1 MAKYVWYAVIDN
13 NIVVL
18 KDDEGRIHYCSACP
32 CVHDKYK
39 LFVDLIEY
47 QPLLNAH
54 PASNMPNRPGQYD
67 TQITF
72 NYFDRDYVVSD
83 NLSAL
88 IYTFPQFNYFES
100 NSKIFQQTVPL
111 NVGREAH
118 IDIFKQNSDLVYQRI
133 VSGEVLGDYSNVWH
147 WNKFGDNSSNYLC
160 TYLEIPNT
168 AQFYQYVSSL
178 AFNNVNFDLS
188 ANYDLSL
195 QREQFAVPSAAYVGY
210 TWYYD
215 VDDYDSFRPYLRMMW
230 DKKQY
235 YATRVISADNT
246 AYCYTTDQPND
257 VYDMSN
263 IAVLYQTIGG
273 TLNKPQVGNYVY
285 IGTIN
290 GYQIGLIKIGEKYYY
305 YDNEYRLVKQY
316 KNSVASCQVVA
327 SAFVNQYYSN
337 SKYYTGLAF
346 EYNNQTKYIYS
357 KPSKLSIQS
366 YNYGYLYPDIYQT
379 YIDIRSGYYT
389 QYNGYYHPLQFNSS
403 SGWYFATY
411 LSEYDPE
418 DNSYVWLNDY
428 TEESPPLYWQK
439 DGNTYYTYN
448 GPYYI
453 EDQTYNQIVEV
464 LTGNGFYTCK
474 DGSFYEVKYNSTSGW
489 YFITYNSSP
498 ENYTYI
504 LSGGTSTEPP
514 PYNYT
519 EDDVFYKVGQ
529 ANWWRRKND
538 DNIHLLIDAYYDIRF
553 GDLINI
559 YSPAPYYGRENYD
572 ANRAFF
578 NAKYNHKNMSP
589 LVKYDTVRRE
599 WIADR
604 IDVSTTTIAS
614 FLTSRNLDDIVTNS
628 NFINGYSNIDNPAA
642 VQFGLDEGYNNNI
655 SITTFRFSK
664 PTAEEIQSKWNDYY
678 NNSMSSVLDDLCG
691 VYCQILTG
699 VFIKPNSDSPK
710 NIYNRNMQY
719 QFRAN
724 GTFYQTLQFGKEY
737 YFCPYFLQSGDVID
751 VLATQDGWDDFLTR
765 LKGYST
771 VYNNFEN
778 NFYGNIIY
786 DKFLNQTSGVVSF
799 MACYYVRPISGV
811 TSLDGSQQEH
821 LAPAALIDQVPS

>member
-1 MAKYVWYAVIDN
+1 MADEMKKFYIKNGKILINSNGKVIF
-13 NIVVL
+13 
-18 KDDEGRIHYCSACP
+18 DDHCCCEEKLAP
-32 CVHDKYK
+32 

-54 PASNMPNRPGQYD
+54 PASNMPNRQGQYD

-72 NYFDRDYVVSD
+72 NYFDRDYAVSD
-83 NLSAL
+83 NLSAS

-118 IDIFKQNSDLVYQRI
+118 IDIFKQNSDLIYQRI

-168 AQFYQYVSSL
+168 AQFYQYISSL

-188 ANYDLSL
+188 TNYDLSL
-195 QREQFAVPSAAYVGY
+195 QREQFAVPSAAYVSY
-210 TWYYD
+210 TWYSD
-215 VDDYDSFRPYLRMMW
+215 VDDYDGFRPYLRKMW

-246 AYCYTTDQPND
+246 AYCYTTDQPNG

-263 IAVLYQTIGG
+263 IAVFYPTIGG
-273 TLNKPQVGNYVY
+273 TLNKPQAGDYVY
-285 IGTIN
+285 IGTVN
-290 GYQIGLIKIGEKYYY
+290 GDQMGLLKISEKYYY
-305 YDNEYRLVKQY
+305 YDRDYRLVKQY

-327 SAFVNQYYSN
+327 SAFVNQYYPN

-366 YNYGYLYPDIYQT
+366 YNYGYLSPDVYQ
-379 YIDIRSGYYT
+379 YFIDIRSGYYT
-389 QYNGYYHPLQFNSS
+389 QYDGYYHPLQFDSS

-411 LSEYDPE
+411 LSEQYPE
-418 DNSYVWLNDY
+418 DNSYVWLNNY
-428 TEESPPLYWQK
+428 TEANPPVTWTK
-439 DGNTYYTYN
+439 DGDTYYTFN

-453 EDQTYNQIVEV
+453 ENQTYNSLVEV

-474 DGSFYEVKYNSTSGW
+474 GGYFYELKYNSTSGW
-489 YFITYNSSP
+489 YFITDIDSP
-498 ENYTYI
+498 ENYTYV

-519 EDDVFYKVGQ
+519 ENDDFYKVGQ
-529 ANWWRRKND
+529 ANWWRWKND
-538 DNIHLLIDAYYDIRF
+538 DEIHLLIDAYYDIRF

-559 YSPAPYYGRENYD
+559 YSPASYYGSENYD
-572 ANRAFF
+572 ANRTFF

-589 LVKYDTVRRE
+589 LVKWDTIRRE
-599 WIADR
+599 WFSEAENDP
-604 IDVSTTTIAS
+604 TTTIVS
-614 FLTSRNLDDIVTNS
+614 FLTSNNLDDIVTNS

-642 VQFGLDEGYNNNI
+642 VQFGLDEGYNNSI
-655 SITTFRFSK
+655 SITTFRFNK
-664 PTAEEIQSKWNDYY
+664 PTAQEIQSNWNDYY
-678 NNSMSSVLDDLCG
+678 NDSMSSVLDDLCG

-699 VFIKPNSDSPK
+699 VFVKPNSESPK

-737 YFCPYFLQSGDVID
+737 YFCPYFLQSDDVID
-751 VLATQDGWDDFLTR
+751 VLSTQDGWDDFLTR

-771 VYNNFEN
+771 VYSNFEN

-786 DKFLNQTSGVVSF
+786 DKFLHQTSGVASF

-811 TSLDGSQQEH
+811 TNLDGSQQEH
-821 LAPAALIDQVPS
+821 LAPAALTSQY